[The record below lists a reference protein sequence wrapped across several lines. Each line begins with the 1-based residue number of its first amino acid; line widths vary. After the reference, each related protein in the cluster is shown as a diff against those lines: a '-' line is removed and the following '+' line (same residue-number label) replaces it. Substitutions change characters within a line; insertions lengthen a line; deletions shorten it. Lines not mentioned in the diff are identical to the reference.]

1 MIAADESRRS
11 RRFEELALPH
21 LDAAYNLARWLTGS
35 ASDADDVVQD
45 AYLRAFRFF
54 DGFHGDNARAWLL
67 AIVRNTWFTEWRR
80 RNDAADDTPYD
91 DALHDDERLP
101 GWVDEIGSDPET
113 LAVRRDDVDLI
124 HHALD
129 VLPVEYREVLVLR
142 ELEDMSY
149 RDIATVAGVPIG
161 TVMSRLARGR
171 SLLCAAVRKAQG
183 AMPSE
188 LAPVRGKADGNL
200 VRMPAPSS
208 QKGVK

>member
-1 MIAADESRRS
+1 MSATDNS

-80 RNDAADDTPYD
+80 RSDAADDTPFD

-101 GWVDEIGSDPET
+101 GWDDEIGSDPET

-124 HHALD
+124 HRALAA
-129 VLPVEYREVLVLR
+129 LPVEYREVLVLR

-149 RDIATVAGVPIG
+149 RDIATVTGIPIG

-171 SLLCAAVRKAQG
+171 HLLCAAVRKAQG
-183 AMPSE
+183 MMPSE
-188 LAPVRGKADGNL
+188 LAPVHGKVDGKL
-200 VRMPAPSS
+200 VRMPASNS
-208 QKGVK
+208 AKGVK

>member
-1 MIAADESRRS
+1 MIAADNSRRS

-91 DALHDDERLP
+91 DALHDDE
-101 GWVDEIGSDPET
+101 
-113 LAVRRDDVDLI
+113 
-124 HHALD
+124 
-129 VLPVEYREVLVLR
+129 
-142 ELEDMSY
+142 
-149 RDIATVAGVPIG
+149 
-161 TVMSRLARGR
+161 
-171 SLLCAAVRKAQG
+171 
-183 AMPSE
+183 
-188 LAPVRGKADGNL
+188 
-200 VRMPAPSS
+200 
-208 QKGVK
+208 